1 MAFFKLYT
9 QKIAHELFCEL
20 YVYIYV
26 SVFVFVCVTAGGQ
39 EWESFV
45 EAASSSEL
53 EQSLGGF
60 LHKECKVV

>member
-53 EQSLGGF
+53 E
-60 LHKECKVV
+60 HRV